1 MFVTMKKISL
11 YTIVAIASFALQPV
25 FGQSL
30 KTPAPSP
37 SQTLKQSFALS
48 EVSIEYSR
56 PSAKGRVIF
65 GDVVP
70 FGKMWRTGANA
81 STKITLAEAVTIQGT
96 KVEPG
101 TYAIYTIPNKES
113 WEVLFYKDLKLG
125 GSVND
130 YNKENELFRCTVK
143 PSKLTEKVETFT
155 INFNDITPNSCKLEL
170 SWENTKVALNVTA
183 DIETAIMKNIET
195 VMNTDSK
202 PYYAAASYYY
212 ENNKDG
218 KKALEWATL
227 ATTQNPKAYWVML
240 LKAKIEAKNGDKK
253 AAEVSANK
261 VKEMAKEAKNDD
273 YVTMADKFLA
283 ELKK

>member
-1 MFVTMKKISL
+1 MNFKFL
-11 YTIVAIASFALQPV
+11 YTMIAIAAFALQPV
-25 FGQSL
+25 FAQSL

-37 SQTLKQSFALS
+37 NQTLKQSFALS
-48 EVSIEYSR
+48 EISIEYSR
-56 PSAKGRVIF
+56 PSAKGRVVF
-65 GDVVP
+65 GDLVP
-70 FGKMWRTGANA
+70 FGKMWRTGANSA
-81 STKITLAEAVTIQGT
+81 SKITVTETVMIEGN
-96 KVEPG
+96 KMEPG
-101 TYAIYTIPNKES
+101 TYAIYTIPNKDN

-143 PSKLTEKVETFT
+143 TSKLTDKVETFT
-155 INFNDITPNSCKLEL
+155 INLNDISPNACKLEFT
-170 SWENTKVALNVTA
+170 WENTKVALNVTA

-202 PYYAAASYYY
+202 PYYQAANYYF

-227 ATTQNPKAYWVML
+227 ATAQNPKAYWVML

-261 VKEMAKEAKNDD
+261 VKELATEAKNND
-273 YVTMADKFLA
+273 YVVMADKLIA
-283 ELKK
+283 DLKK